1 MFVAGMTLR
10 MTFGKVSSSLDDNF
24 SFFSLKR
31 RSWVMCVLV
40 MKFMKW
46 LSCPGATYI
55 WVYCVVGTTAPW
67 SWRSWWCLEM
77 SNLYRVRSGI
87 HFFSILKL
95 ILSDRIER
103 ICRRMLQWP
112 ALLKH
117 SVRDSR
123 SVTSAW
129 SLVSSRSS
137 HAFDDNKASHRR
149 GVDGLA
155 RFPDVMTF
163 SPFFGEMPRCF

>member
-1 MFVAGMTLR
+1 
-10 MTFGKVSSSLDDNF
+10 
-24 SFFSLKR
+24 
-31 RSWVMCVLV
+31 
-40 MKFMKW
+40 
-46 LSCPGATYI
+46 
-55 WVYCVVGTTAPW
+55 
-67 SWRSWWCLEM
+67 M

-95 ILSDRIER
+95 ILSARIER